1 MHRFSAI
8 LGRNGSGKSTL
19 FNLITGKYRYQHGII
34 KLLGTE
40 RSTLSEKTK
49 AKTIGFLSQFHQ
61 SVFPFSVYDVILT
74 GRAAFYRFLPSANDH
89 QIVKKTLE
97 HMGIIHLRDKAYT
110 DLSGGERQLVLIS
123 RIMAQEPQ
131 ILILDEPT
139 NHLDLYYQTL
149 VLEKLK
155 RYSRSGRTVICIM
168 HDPNMANIYADHRY
182 FIKEQ
187 KVYDST
193 IFKEIHQSNNVYEE
207 LYDTPLMELEIN
219 EKTIVL
225 PRF

>member
-1 MHRFSAI
+1 
-8 LGRNGSGKSTL
+8 
-19 FNLITGKYRYQHGII
+19 
-34 KLLGTE
+34 
-40 RSTLSEKTK
+40 
-49 AKTIGFLSQFHQ
+49 
-61 SVFPFSVYDVILT
+61 
-74 GRAAFYRFLPSANDH
+74 
-89 QIVKKTLE
+89 
-97 HMGIIHLRDKAYT
+97 
-110 DLSGGERQLVLIS
+110 
-123 RIMAQEPQ
+123 
-131 ILILDEPT
+131 
-139 NHLDLYYQTL
+139 
-149 VLEKLK
+149 
-155 RYSRSGRTVICIM
+155 M